1 MKFRVPSSPPARLQ
15 RRECVQPLPPQLAR
29 RRPLWLLAADVCV
42 FVLLDLRQVPA
53 RLRARAIAERVRQLA
68 PFATAG
74 WHAADHDG
82 EVALWCWDEA
92 RVRAAIDAE
101 GTGSAW
107 EVLPE
112 QLFLV
117 PPADA
122 GVRAGVLE
130 RWRGGRLVFSA
141 PLPVSPAARALTLR
155 AAGLAADA
163 DPPELARS
171 HAAQRWD
178 RHPTDWRSLARE
190 PLAVA
195 VAAVAL
201 ATLWLLWS
209 LGDVAGWEYA
219 REREQRSLERQREAL
234 APVLA
239 QREDA
244 LRLAERNRALLD
256 LLGPPSAL
264 EVAAEFEHLAG
275 PRYQRLLAWEFGA
288 RTLRATLE
296 DPAPDNR
303 AYVEALTRSPW
314 FERVGIAAAQRADQ
328 IALEITLA
336 ALPAGAPAYLARDGS
351 AER

>member
-1 MKFRVPSSPPARLQ
+1 MKFRAPSSPPVRLQ
-15 RRECVQPLPPQLAR
+15 HREGVQPLPPSLAR

-42 FVLLDLRQVPA
+42 FTLLDLRKVPA
-53 RLRARAIAERVRQLA
+53 RLRARAIAERARQLA
-68 PFATAG
+68 PFAAAG
-74 WHAADHDG
+74 WHAADHEG
-82 EVALWCWDEA
+82 EIALWCWDET

-101 GTGSAW
+101 GAGSTW

-112 QLFLV
+112 QLFFS

-122 GVRAGVLE
+122 CVRAGVLE
-130 RWRGGRLVFSA
+130 CWRDGRLVFSA
-141 PLPVSPAARALTLR
+141 PLPASPATRALTLR
-155 AAGLAADA
+155 AARLAVDA
-163 DPPELARS
+163 EPPELPRS
-171 HAAQRWD
+171 HGTQRWD
-178 RHPTDWRSLARE
+178 RRPTDWRSLARE
-190 PLAVA
+190 PLA
-195 VAAVAL
+195 AAAAALAL

-209 LGDVAGWEYA
+209 LGGLGGWEYA
-219 REREQRSLERQREAL
+219 REREQRSLEQQRAAL

-239 QREDA
+239 QREEA
-244 LRLAERNRALLD
+244 LRLAERNRALSA

-275 PRYQRLLAWEFGA
+275 PRYRRLLAWEFGA

-314 FERVGIAAAQRADQ
+314 FERVGIAVAQRADQ

-336 ALPAGAPAYLARDGS
+336 AAPAQTPAYLARDGS
-351 AER
+351 AGR